1 MPIAKVNG
9 INISYKVEGQDEPLV
24 MIMGIAATRIAWIF
38 QTRAFKKRY
47 SVVTFDNR
55 GVGASDKPAGDYS
68 IRMMADDTI
77 GLMDHLGIDKAHIL
91 GVSMGG
97 MIAQELAINYP
108 ERVLKLVLSCTFAR
122 RDESGGLAP
131 EFPEALGFTGR
142 YSEDEMRKVSVV
154 RMVIALTRLAFNN
167 PLLSATINALMQ
179 AQVILTGTAGLLS
192 QAEAILGHDSADRLQ
207 MVNAPTLVITGT
219 KDRIINP
226 SSSEVIAKLI
236 PHASLVKVD
245 GGSHAFFIEME
256 GRFNREI
263 LKFLKATC

>member
-1 MPIAKVNG
+1 MPTAKVNG

-24 MIMGIAATRIAWIF
+24 MIMGIAATRTAWML
-38 QTRAFKKRY
+38 QTTAFKKRY
-47 SVVTFDNR
+47 RVVTFDNR
-55 GVGASDKPAGDYS
+55 GVGKSDKPSGHYS
-68 IRMMADDTI
+68 IRMMADDTV

-91 GVSMGG
+91 GMSMGG

-108 ERVLKLVLSCTFAR
+108 KRVLKLVLACTFAR

-142 YSEDEMRKVSVV
+142 YSEDDIRKVSVV
-154 RMVIALTRLAFNN
+154 RMIIALTRLAFNN

-179 AQVILTGTAGLLS
+179 AQVIRTGTAGLLG
-192 QAEAILGHDSADRLQ
+192 QAEAILRHDTADRLQ
-207 MVNAPTLVITGT
+207 LVNTPTLVITGT
-219 KDRIINP
+219 RDRIISP
-226 SSSEVIAKLI
+226 RSSEVIAKLI
-236 PHASLVKVD
+236 PHARLVKVE